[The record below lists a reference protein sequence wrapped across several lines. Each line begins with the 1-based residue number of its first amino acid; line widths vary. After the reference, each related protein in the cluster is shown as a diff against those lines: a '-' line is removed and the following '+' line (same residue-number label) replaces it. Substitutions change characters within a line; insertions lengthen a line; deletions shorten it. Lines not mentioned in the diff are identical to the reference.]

1 MPVHMTSIELVRSF
15 LENRL
20 GIAPEKVEPASSLAE
35 LGVDSMMM
43 LELLFEFENHL
54 GIRLPSDLASPQT
67 VGEMLDMM
75 DRLAQA

>member
-1 MPVHMTSIELVRSF
+1 MTSLELVRSF

-20 GIAPEKVEPASSLAE
+20 GVEPTRVEPASALAE

-43 LELLFEFENHL
+43 LELMFEFETHL
-54 GIRLPSDLASPQT
+54 GIRLPSDLSSPQT
-67 VGEMLDMM
+67 VGDMLDMM

>member
-1 MPVHMTSIELVRSF
+1 MTSLELVRSF

-20 GIAPEKVEPASSLAE
+20 GVEPVRVEPASSLAD

-43 LELLFEFENHL
+43 LELMFEFETHL
-54 GIRLPSDLASPQT
+54 GIRLPADLSSPQT

>member
-1 MPVHMTSIELVRSF
+1 MTSLELVRSF

-20 GIAPEKVEPASSLAE
+20 GVEPARVEPASSLAE

-43 LELLFEFENHL
+43 LELMFEFETHL
-54 GIRLPSDLASPQT
+54 GIRLPTDLDTPRT
-67 VGEMLDMM
+67 VGDMLDMM

>member
-1 MPVHMTSIELVRSF
+1 MNSLELVRSF
-15 LENRL
+15 LESRL
-20 GIAPEKVEPASSLAE
+20 GVEPEKVEPAASLAE

-43 LELLFEFENHL
+43 LELLFEFESHL
-54 GIRLPSDLASPQT
+54 GIRLPSDLPSPQT

>member
-1 MPVHMTSIELVRSF
+1 MTSLELVQTF

-20 GIAPEKVEPASSLAE
+20 GVDPAMVEPAAELAN

-43 LELLFEFENHL
+43 LELMFEFETHL
-54 GIRLPSDLASPQT
+54 GIRLPSDLSSPQT
-67 VGEMLDMM
+67 VGDMLDMM